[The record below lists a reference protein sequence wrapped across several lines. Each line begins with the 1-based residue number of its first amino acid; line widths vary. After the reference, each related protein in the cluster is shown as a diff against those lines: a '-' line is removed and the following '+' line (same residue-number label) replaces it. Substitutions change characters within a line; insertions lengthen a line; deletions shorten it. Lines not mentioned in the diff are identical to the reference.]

1 VLGGDDTMWSCS
13 LGRRSHRDRLDSSV
27 SRDEG
32 PVSVNTGS
40 GPLLFRLKRHPITRN
55 LPGAG
60 PITYSGR
67 RVLPHVDHILDT
79 VMNVYRS
86 PAFRAAACASQTIVS
101 ERPP

>member
-1 VLGGDDTMWSCS
+1 MLGNDDTMWSCCLAAGATEIVS
-13 LGRRSHRDRLDSSV
+13 TPRLVGIRGLCLV
-27 SRDEG
+27 S
-32 PVSVNTGS
+32 TGS

-79 VMNVYRS
+79 VINLPLPS
-86 PAFRAAACASQTIVS
+86 FRAAACASQTIVS